1 MNNINEE
8 KVRQD
13 VSHLVASTRG
23 EDAIRLSNARN
34 KALEQAQIKRS
45 PPWFLGAA
53 ASVAL
58 VVAVMVTK
66 VEPTQTTDS
75 IITSQVADVNLVT
88 DDYDDEYYD
97 DFYYWLDIY
106 DQELIAVSN

>member
-13 VSHLVASTRG
+13 VSHLVASTSG
-23 EDAIRLSNARN
+23 EDVVRLSNARN

-45 PPWFLGAA
+45 PPRFLGAV
-53 ASVAL
+53 ASVVL
-58 VVAVMVTK
+58 VVAFVVTK
-66 VEPTQTTDS
+66 VELTQTTDLL
-75 IITSQVADVNLVT
+75 INSQVTDVNLVT
-88 DDYDDEYYD
+88 DDYDDEDYD

-106 DQELIAVSN
+106 DQELIAVTN